1 LEIASISPDGT
12 SLARL
17 TTSPGLDDYPV
28 WSPDGKRIAY
38 TSNRDRNLELY
49 VLDPVTG
56 HEENVTRS
64 SAIDNFPAW
73 TPDGRLSFV
82 SNRDAGFDIYLMKA
96 VAGNKHAKTE

>member
-1 LEIASISPDGT
+1 M
-12 SLARL
+12 
-17 TTSPGLDDYPV
+17 SPGLDDYPV

-38 TSNRDRNLELY
+38 TSNRDRNLEIY
-49 VLDPVTG
+49 ILDPVTG

-82 SNRDAGFDIYLMKA
+82 SNRDAGFDIYVTKQ
-96 VAGNKHAKTE
+96 VVGNR